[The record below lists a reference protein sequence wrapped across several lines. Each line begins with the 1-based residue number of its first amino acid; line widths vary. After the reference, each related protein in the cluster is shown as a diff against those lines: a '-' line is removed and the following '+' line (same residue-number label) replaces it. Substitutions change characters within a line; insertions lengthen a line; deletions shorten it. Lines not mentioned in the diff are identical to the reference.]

1 MSSIAYDE
9 DKSSEPIIEPVV
21 DSSAKDAEPKAQDQA
36 QIQAH
41 SVSARDHFKSEF
53 SPGDVIESRYIV
65 QSVIGHGGFGCV
77 YKVHQILLKKDFAL
91 KTLNPI
97 HATET
102 TILRLRKE
110 AQAASKLD
118 HPNLVRAFD
127 FGMINEIQPFL
138 VMELVE
144 GRTLAEHLK
153 EHGKLAVETA
163 LQIFIP
169 MARALAYAH
178 KCGVVHRDLKPS
190 NIMLTTDP
198 SRRGQLVPKIVDFG
212 IAKTQFDENSHALTL
227 TSTGD
232 VFGTPLYMSPE
243 QCAGTG
249 VEARS
254 DIYSLGCM
262 FFEALTGAPPFGGR
276 TALEVMMQHGVAPL
290 PSLKEASL
298 GETFAPQLEGI
309 VERMLAKLPE
319 NRYSNAGDVAQDLF
333 HFQEGDFDKL
343 TVSAKEENLT
353 ATTTK
358 ARKNAI
364 RTAITAFICSIVG
377 GLIGFGI
384 ALQCAGPNPQSYSKA
399 NEDYD
404 AVPVGLFKKYSDAG
418 YLSEL
423 GAHSRRFT
431 FPTAKGRKYGKIQW
445 WDNST
450 LKTSEAEGVQ
460 TIPKDA
466 KLLFSP
472 NSEFLMTPQ
481 LASHFRFTDLYG
493 IVLDKY
499 NALAAVNPMSHAV
512 RLFAMQDGLQV
523 FEMTDKAINL
533 RALRSIGD
541 IPHLAWLSL
550 SQILIGD
557 TKMTGANVAELK
569 NLPNL
574 HVLRLQRL
582 VNAGPV
588 LTKLAD
594 GSAIRRLS
602 LSHTALSKS
611 DLELISRLKSLEV
624 LSLEGCRGEGFDG
637 NFIDKILKLKRL
649 KVLIIGSSA
658 LEKNSFT
665 MLQKLHGLTIL
676 TYKDKAELDKDA
688 WKNVLSNLSQCKVI
702 DDEIKFDSEGDYFNS
717 LRENPSPMEI

>member
-1 MSSIAYDE
+1 MSSITYDE
-9 DKSSEPIIEPVV
+9 DKSGEPLAPHENGAAI
-21 DSSAKDAEPKAQDQA
+21 DAELTAQPA
-36 QIQAH
+36 
-41 SVSARDHFKSEF
+41 SARDYFKSEF
-53 SPGDVIESRYIV
+53 SPGDVIESRYVV

-97 HATET
+97 HANET

-127 FGMINEIQPFL
+127 FGMINQVQPFL

-198 SRRGQLVPKIVDFG
+198 SRRGQLIPKIVDFG
-212 IAKTQFDENSHALTL
+212 IAKTQFWDDSHALTL

-243 QCAGTG
+243 QCAGTS

-254 DIYSLGCM
+254 DIYSMGCM

-319 NRYSNAGDVAQDLF
+319 DRYSNAGDVAQDLF

-343 TVSAKEENLT
+343 TVSAKEENLFAT
-353 ATTTK
+353 ATK
-358 ARKNAI
+358 ARKYAV

-377 GLIGFGI
+377 GVIGFGI
-384 ALQCAGPNPQSYSKA
+384 ALQSNSSNNLITKA
-399 NEDYD
+399 SEADFE
-404 AVPVGLFKKYSDAG
+404 AVPLGLIKKYLDAG
-418 YLSEL
+418 YFSEPRE
-423 GAHSRRFT
+423 HSKRFT
-431 FPTAKGRKYGKIQW
+431 FPAAKGRDCGKLEW
-445 WDNST
+445 WENNK
-450 LKTSEAEGVQ
+450 LKMLPAEGTKTV
-460 TIPKDA
+460 PADA
-466 KLLFSP
+466 KLIFSA
-472 NSEFLMTPQ
+472 NSEFLVTPQ
-481 LASHFRFTDLYG
+481 LASHFRLNDLYG
-493 IVLDKY
+493 VVLDKY
-499 NALAAVNPMSHAV
+499 NALAPIAPMSHAV
-512 RLFAMQDGLQV
+512 RLLAMQDGLQV
-523 FEMTDKAINL
+523 LEMTDKAL
-533 RALRSIGD
+533 TMRALRSIGD
-541 IPHLAWLSL
+541 IPHLAWLNL
-550 SQILIGD
+550 AQIMIND

-574 HVLRLQRL
+574 HVLRLQRI
-582 VNAGPV
+582 VNPGPV
-588 LTKLAD
+588 LAKLAD
-594 GSAIRRLS
+594 GSAVRRLS
-602 LSHTALSKS
+602 LGRSSLNKS
-611 DLELISRLKSLEV
+611 DINLISRLKSLEV
-624 LSLEGCRGEGFDG
+624 LSLEGSKGDGFDG
-637 NFIDKILKLKRL
+637 DTIDKISRLKRL
-649 KVLIIGSSA
+649 KVLIIKSSA
-658 LEKNSFT
+658 LEQTSQSS
-665 MLQKLHGLTIL
+665 LQKLHGLTIY
-676 TYKDKAELDKDA
+676 THKDKSDQPRDE
-688 WKNVLSNLSQCKVI
+688 WNRVLSNLSQCHLI
-702 DDEIKFDSEGDYFNS
+702 DDEIKLESEGDYFS
-717 LRENPSPMEI
+717 ALRENPAPMEI

>member
-1 MSSIAYDE
+1 MSSITYDE
-9 DKSSEPIIEPVV
+9 DKSSEPVIAPPEDGP
-21 DSSAKDAEPKAQDQA
+21 AKEAEPKAHALA
-36 QIQAH
+36 Q
-41 SVSARDHFKSEF
+41 SVSAKDHFKSEF
-53 SPGDVIESRYIV
+53 SPGDVIESRYVV

-127 FGMINEIQPFL
+127 FGMINEVQPFL

-169 MARALAYAH
+169 LARALAYAH
-178 KCGVVHRDLKPS
+178 KSGVVHRDLKPS
-190 NIMLTTDP
+190 NIMLTTDL
-198 SRRGQLVPKIVDFG
+198 SRRGQLIPKIVDFG
-212 IAKTQFDENSHALTL
+212 IAKTQFGDDSHALTL

-243 QCAGTG
+243 QCAGTS

-262 FFEALTGAPPFGGR
+262 FFEALTGAPPFHGR

-319 NRYSNAGDVAQDLF
+319 DRYANAGDVALDLF

-343 TVSAKEENLT
+343 TVSAKEENLS
-353 ATTTK
+353 ASATK
-358 ARKNAI
+358 ARKYAI
-364 RTAITAFICSIVG
+364 RTAMTGFICSILG
-377 GLIGFGI
+377 GVIGFGI
-384 ALQCAGPNPQSYSKA
+384 ALQSTGPNTINSKA
-399 NEDYD
+399 NEGEFE
-404 AVPVGLFKKYSDAG
+404 ALPIGLIKKYLDAG
-418 YLSEL
+418 YFSEL
-423 GAHSRRFT
+423 KERSKRFT
-431 FPTAKGRKYGKIQW
+431 FLNTKGHDYGRLQW
-445 WDNST
+445 WEGNK
-450 LKTSEAEGVQ
+450 LKTLVAEGTQ
-460 TIPKDA
+460 TVPADA
-466 KLLFSP
+466 KLIFSA
-472 NSEFLMTPQ
+472 NSEFLITPQ

-493 IVLDKY
+493 VVLDKY
-499 NALAAVNPMSHAV
+499 NALAPLNPMSHVV
-512 RLFAMQDGLQV
+512 RLLAMQDGLEV

-541 IPHLAWLSL
+541 IPHLAWLNL
-550 SQILIGD
+550 AQIMIGD
-557 TKMTGANVAELK
+557 TKLTGANVAELK

-582 VNAGPV
+582 VNATPI

-602 LSHTALSKS
+602 LSRISLSKI
-611 DLELISRLKSLEV
+611 DFDLISRLKSLEI
-624 LSLEGCRGEGFDG
+624 LSLEGSKGDGFDDDT
-637 NFIDKILKLKRL
+637 IDKISKLKRL
-649 KVLIIGSSA
+649 KVLIIRSSA
-658 LEKNSFT
+658 LEQTSPAL
-665 MLQKLHGLTIL
+665 LQRLHGLTIF
-676 TYKDKAELDKDA
+676 TYKERSDKNRND
-688 WKNVLSNLSQCKVI
+688 WKNLLSNLSQCNVI
-702 DDEIKFDSEGDYFNS
+702 DDELKCESEGDYFS
-717 LRENPSPMEI
+717 ALRDNPSPMEI

>member
-1 MSSIAYDE
+1 MSSITYDE
-9 DKSSEPIIEPVV
+9 DKSSEPAIAPAENG
-21 DSSAKDAEPKAQDQA
+21 SAKDAEPKAPS
-36 QIQAH
+36 I
-41 SVSARDHFKSEF
+41 SVRDYLKSEF
-53 SPGDVIESRYIV
+53 SPGDVIESRYVV

-127 FGMINEIQPFL
+127 FGMINEVQPFL

-190 NIMLTTDP
+190 NIMLTTDS
-198 SRRGQLVPKIVDFG
+198 SRRGQLIPKIVDFG
-212 IAKTQFDENSHALTL
+212 IAKTQFGDDSHALTL

-243 QCAGTG
+243 QCAGTS

-309 VERMLAKLPE
+309 VERMLAKLPQD
-319 NRYSNAGDVAQDLF
+319 RYSNAGDVAQDLF
-333 HFQEGDFDKL
+333 HFQEGEFDKL
-343 TVSAKEENLT
+343 TVSAKEENFFAT
-353 ATTTK
+353 ATK
-358 ARKNAI
+358 ARKYAI
-364 RTAITAFICSIVG
+364 RTAITAFICSVLG
-377 GLIGFGI
+377 GVIGFGI
-384 ALQCAGPNPQSYSKA
+384 ALQSTGPNTLINSKVSDTDF
-399 NEDYD
+399 E
-404 AVPVGLFKKYSDAG
+404 AVPLGLIRRYMDAG

-423 GAHSRRFT
+423 KDHAKRFT
-431 FPTAKGRKYGKIQW
+431 FLTAKGHDCGKLEW
-445 WDNST
+445 WENNK
-450 LKTSEAEGVQ
+450 LKTLPAEGTKTV
-460 TIPKDA
+460 PADA
-466 KLLFSP
+466 KLIFSP

-481 LASHFRFTDLYG
+481 LASHFRFNDLYG
-493 IVLDKY
+493 VVFDKY
-499 NALAAVNPMSHAV
+499 NALSPINPMSHAV
-512 RLFAMQDGLQV
+512 RLLAMQDGLEV
-523 FEMTDKAINL
+523 FEITDKILNL

-541 IPHLAWLSL
+541 IPHLAWLSM
-550 SQILIGD
+550 SQIMIGD

-569 NLPNL
+569 NLPNI
-574 HVLRLQRL
+574 HVLRIQKL

-588 LTKLAD
+588 LAKLAD

-602 LSHTALSKS
+602 LGHTSLSKS
-611 DLELISRLKSLEV
+611 DLDLISRLKSLEV
-624 LSLEGCRGEGFDG
+624 LSLEGCKGDGFDG
-637 NFIDKILKLKRL
+637 DTIEKLSRLKRL
-649 KVLIIGSSA
+649 KVLIIRSSA
-658 LEKNSFT
+658 LERTSPSV
-665 MLQKLHGLTIL
+665 LQKLHGLIVY
-676 TYKDKAELDKDA
+676 TYKEKSDQTRSEWKDI
-688 WKNVLSNLSQCKVI
+688 LSNLSQCQVI
-702 DDEIKFDSEGDYFNS
+702 DNELKSESEGDYFNA
-717 LRENPSPMEI
+717 LRDNPSPMEI